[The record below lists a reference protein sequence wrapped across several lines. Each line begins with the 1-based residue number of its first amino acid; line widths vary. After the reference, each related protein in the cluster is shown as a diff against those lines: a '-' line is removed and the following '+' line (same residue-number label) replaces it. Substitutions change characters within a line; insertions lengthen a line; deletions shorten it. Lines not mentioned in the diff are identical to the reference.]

1 MEIHYENIKEKMW
14 DSLWNRELGLII
26 FKICL
31 PKIKQK
37 NLATEQ
43 EIVRSQYLE
52 VLHGD
57 LTIE

>member
-14 DSLWNRELGLII
+14 DSLWNRELGLIT

-37 NLATEQ
+37 NLAIEQ